1 MHRHTHR
8 VSTVPEWLT
17 SLLHR
22 ASMDYRVLSSTSF
35 KVARTAMGSPI
46 ARTMMLKVGFGYAML
61 VVPESRLV
69 SLQGIAEAIGVAKME
84 RALDLHLAERDML
97 IAPPFGAHYGLP
109 LFAALELS
117 KDERISFYAGSY
129 DTVVQMK
136 WDDYRRLAPAR
147 LIDLSDTP
155 RRKHQPDFHVP
166 SWRHRREPV
175 LWSCA
180 NAGRTTS
187 SVAHIVRV

>member
-69 SLQGIAEAIGVAKME
+69 SLQGI
-84 RALDLHLAERDML
+84 
-97 IAPPFGAHYGLP
+97 
-109 LFAALELS
+109 
-117 KDERISFYAGSY
+117 
-129 DTVVQMK
+129 
-136 WDDYRRLAPAR
+136 
-147 LIDLSDTP
+147 
-155 RRKHQPDFHVP
+155 
-166 SWRHRREPV
+166 
-175 LWSCA
+175 
-180 NAGRTTS
+180 
-187 SVAHIVRV
+187 